1 MFFLQSSLDLQV
13 IKSYLDS
20 KQEFFQCFLI
30 SSLKSLLYPLRLAV
44 ASEGFLFTA
53 EFSLAK
59 HMKSGLDSGWLSAV
73 KCDTSLRLP
82 LAPTPASYNSHHAP
96 KTSSQ
101 SPLIRVH
108 QGLAQ
113 PQGYVSF
120 LTMSLP
126 GAGSAEYNGLQFCT
140 SGFQLRTKQV

>member
-1 MFFLQSSLDLQV
+1 MFFLQSSFDLQV

-20 KQEFFQCFLI
+20 KQKFFQCFLI
-30 SSLKSLLYPLRLAV
+30 SSLKSLLCPFRLTI
-44 ASEGFLFTA
+44 ASESFLFTA
-53 EFSLAK
+53 ELSPAK
-59 HMKSGLDSGWLSAV
+59 HMKSGLDGGWLSAV

-82 LAPTPASYNSHHAP
+82 LALTPAPYNSHHALE
-96 KTSSQ
+96 TSSQ
-101 SPLIRVH
+101 SPLIQVH

-120 LTMSLP
+120 LIMNLP
-126 GAGSAEYNGLQFCT
+126 RAESAEYNGPQFCT